1 MSADVA
7 LPVTH
12 APAQPATPPQPS
24 WGEIFAALRDPRM
37 LAAALLGFGSGLP
50 YLLTSLTLGYW
61 LRQEGIALA
70 TIGFISWVGMV
81 YSFKVLWAP
90 MVDQLDP
97 PLLGRLLGRRRGW
110 IVLAQIV
117 VAAGLIGMGL
127 VGPTADL
134 ALFAALAVVTA
145 FASTVQDTSISAW
158 RIETAQSRSDLALLA
173 AVFQIGHRIA
183 FVISDALILIA
194 AGFIGW
200 PLSYVSLGLAMS
212 IGMAGALFAKE
223 PARHAAA
230 SVAAASRTLLGRIG
244 NAFVEP
250 FLTFFRVHG
259 KAAALI
265 LTMVGIYR
273 ITDMLMVPMMA
284 PFYVDLGLSSTEIGA
299 IRGTFGMVGTVG
311 GVALGGLLAVRWGL
325 ERTLVIGAIVAPIT
339 NFTYVLLC
347 LAPGGPG
354 FPLVGAVVLIENLA
368 TGFAGAAIV
377 AYMSSLVGLGF
388 AATQFA
394 LLSSVSSMLGKFIRG
409 FSGAAVDALGK
420 SFVLMEAYAIYFV
433 ITAVLGL
440 PAILL
445 SVACARRGLSSVT
458 DVTAAAGKR

>member
-1 MSADVA
+1 MAVDAA
-7 LPVTH
+7 LPVDQATAAAPVP
-12 APAQPATPPQPS
+12 APAPG
-24 WGEIFAALRDPRM
+24 WDEIFRAIRHPRM
-37 LAAALLGFGSGLP
+37 LAVALLGFGSGLP

-90 MVDQLDP
+90 MVDQVDVP
-97 PLLGRLLGRRRGW
+97 ILGKWLGRRRAW
-110 IVLAQIV
+110 IVLAQVV
-117 VAAGLIGMGL
+117 VAGGLIGMGI

-134 ALFAALAVVTA
+134 SVFAAFAVLTA
-145 FASTVQDTSISAW
+145 FASTVQDISISAW

-183 FVISDALILIA
+183 FVVSDALILIA
-194 AGFIGW
+194 AAFIGW
-200 PLSYVSLGLAMS
+200 PLSYVTLGVAMS
-212 IGMAGALFAKE
+212 IGLLGAMLAKE
-223 PARHAAA
+223 PALRVVADAA
-230 SVAAASRTLLGRIG
+230 VVGRGLVGRIT

-265 LTMVGIYR
+265 LAMVGVYR
-273 ITDMLMVPMMA
+273 LTDMMMVPMMA
-284 PFYVDLGLSSTEIGA
+284 PFYVDLGLPTAQIGT

-325 ERTLVIGAIVAPIT
+325 ERTLVVGSIVAPLT
-339 NFTYVLLC
+339 NFTYVALC
-347 LAPGGPG
+347 LWPGGPP
-354 FPLVGAVVLIENLA
+354 FEVVGAVVLIENLA
-368 TGFAGAAIV
+368 TGFAGAASV
-377 AYMSSLVGLGF
+377 AYMSALVGLGF

-394 LLSSVSSMLGKFIRG
+394 LLGSVQSILGKFMRG
-409 FSGAAVDALGK
+409 FSGTAVEWLGT
-420 SFVLMEAYAIYFV
+420 SFALMEAYAVYFV
-433 ITAVLGL
+433 FTAFLGL

-445 SVACARRGLSSVT
+445 SIVCARRRLSSVT
-458 DVTAAAGKR
+458 DV